1 MHVEA
6 YRPEQ
11 SGKRA
16 AHGRIVVDDEDD
28 GPILAAAP
36 VSSTAP
42 TGSRPNADPSLTTGR
57 RGPRRVRPCRIQRS
71 MCFDSRSGIA
81 QDGARVA
88 TVNGF
93 RTLPLPPSPPRRAAD
108 DGAPARPAGA
118 PSFLVKVRGDAKP
131 DAPAT

>member
-16 AHGRIVVDDEDD
+16 AHGQIVVDDEDD

-42 TGSRPNADPSLTTGR
+42 TGSRPNADLSLTTGR

-93 RTLPLPPSPPRRAAD
+93 RTVPLPPSPPLGALRMTAHPPGRRVR
-108 DGAPARPAGA
+108 RPF
-118 PSFLVKVRGDAKP
+118 S
-131 DAPAT
+131 